1 MSGCVFVL
9 LMQPHFAQLPVCKD
23 PSVNAKCDKNELS
36 VILVL
41 GTRMELRWSQME
53 LRFHKEPSY
62 T

>member
-23 PSVNAKCDKNELS
+23 PSVNAKCDKNELL

-41 GTRMELRWSQME
+41 GTRASLE